1 MLGNYNKTVLVV
13 ASVLLI
19 FGLVIIGFFI
29 TSTQKNS
36 TYPPVIGDCPDYWDV
51 GYDSNKKK
59 ICTNR
64 RSINS
69 GLASPPAAAADD
81 CRAYPVA
88 LFSASGTSDNDII
101 CEKNKWA
108 KRCNIHWD
116 GITNN
121 SQACLRTTMQ

>member
-19 FGLVIIGFFI
+19 LGLVIIGFFI

-51 GYDSNKKK
+51 GYDINKKK
-59 ICTNR
+59 ICTL

-69 GLASPPAAAADD
+69 GLASPAD
-81 CRAYPVA
+81 CRSYPVA
-88 LFSASGTSDNDII
+88 LFNAAGTSDNDII

-121 SQACLRTTMQ
+121 SQACLRTTM

>member
-51 GYDSNKKK
+51 GYDTNKKK

-69 GLASPPAAAADD
+69 GLASPED
-81 CRAYPVA
+81 CRAYPVD

-121 SQACLRTTMQ
+121 SQACLRTTIQ

>member
-19 FGLVIIGFFI
+19 LGLVIIGFFI

-36 TYPPVIGDCPDYWDV
+36 SYPPVISDCPDYWDV
-51 GYDSNKKK
+51 GYDTSNKKT
-59 ICTNR
+59 CTAR
-64 RSINS
+64 TINV
-69 GLASPPAAAADD
+69 GPASASAD
-81 CRAYPVA
+81 CRSYPVA
-88 LFSASGTSDNDII
+88 SFNVSGTSDNAII

>member
-19 FGLVIIGFFI
+19 LGLVIIGFFI

-36 TYPPVIGDCPDYWDV
+36 SYPPVIGDCPDYWDV
-51 GYDSNKKK
+51 SYDTNKKK
-59 ICTNR
+59 ICTH

-69 GLASPPAAAADD
+69 GPASASATTSAS
-81 CRAYPVA
+81 CRSYPVA
-88 LFSASGTSDNDII
+88 LFTASGSSDNDII

-121 SQACLRTTMQ
+121 SQACLRTTIQ

>member
-19 FGLVIIGFFI
+19 LGLVIIGFFI
-29 TSTQKNS
+29 TSAQKNS

-51 GYDSNKKK
+51 GYNTTNKK

-69 GLASPPAAAADD
+69 GRASND
-81 CRAYPVA
+81 CRTYPVA
-88 LFSASGTSDNDII
+88 SFSVAGTSDNDII

-121 SQACLRTTMQ
+121 SQACLRTTIR

>member
-29 TSTQKNS
+29 TSTQKNY

-51 GYDSNKKK
+51 GYDTNKKK

-64 RSINS
+64 SINS
-69 GLASPPAAAADD
+69 GLTSND